1 MCLVD
6 LARRRRDWA
15 HAGGRLV
22 RRPPQA
28 PRLAI
33 HSYPRFQPRPALRAR
48 LLPRA
53 RTPSAAPASA
63 YSQPRLI
70 PRRSLRSPLPCSL
83 TSPTRVVLEPTRFP
97 PSLGLDCVP
106 HTGLQPPE
114 FSTHTL
120 FTRAH
125 ASGPRP
131 HTSRSSHTLLL
142 TLTTHTYYLFPTQP
156 YPTYPTVPMLAFYLT
171 YPTLPYPTLPAVTP
185 VARQAGLHPPLGWV
199 LYHPLPRTAGC
210 SRLLSMSIRREMVH
224 GVRNAPRRGGRQ
236 LRSIS
241 RLAVAGSIPT
251 VCTRGNP
258 LI

>member
-142 TLTTHTYYLFPTQP
+142 TLATHTYYLFPTQP
-156 YPTYPTVPMLAFYLT
+156 YLTYPTVPMLAFYLT

-224 GVRNAPRRGGRQ
+224 GVRNRRGGRQ

-251 VCTRGNP
+251 VCTR
-258 LI
+258 LETH